1 MLAPT
6 YVNGIVRDISQ
17 IYMSNKTKILFVD
30 VETTGYDQ
38 TNMMDRTGE
47 GKYEM
52 VSLGAIAANANS
64 LKELGH
70 FYTEIIPSETVQWS
84 AAAERIHG
92 LSRDYLN
99 EHGVSSEVAFTQF
112 VEFLCKHFDP
122 SYAITLGGHN
132 VATFDRHFIIRFFE
146 HNDAEIRL
154 SGHSVDSYT
163 LGKVLLNANNSNELF
178 EQVGIDR
185 DTHNALEDARA
196 SLKAAR
202 LVKRLYETAL
212 NSQLA

>member
-1 MLAPT
+1 MRPVPIGQTKPLDNMA
-6 YVNGIVRDISQ
+6 
-17 IYMSNKTKILFVD
+17 NKTKMLFVD
-30 VETTGYDQ
+30 VETSGYDQ
-38 TNMMDRTGE
+38 SNMMDRTGN
-47 GKYEM
+47 GKFQM
-52 VSLGAIAANANS
+52 TSIGAIVANVNT
-64 LKELGH
+64 LKELDT
-70 FYTEIIPSETVQWS
+70 FYIEFKYMEQCTWDSG
-84 AAAERIHG
+84 AERIHG
-92 LSRDYLN
+92 LSR
-99 EHGVSSEVAFTQF
+99 EHLEENGVSYEDGFVQF